1 MDLQAIRTFL
11 KVAELRSFSLAAQK
25 LGYSQPT
32 VSNQIAKL
40 EQALGTP
47 LFERMGHRITLT
59 EKGRSFLPYAQ
70 QMLLL
75 EEQIYQ
81 DFSGESTAQGTLKI
95 AMADSLCSGLFSRYL
110 LAYLQAFPQ
119 VDLVIQTGTTQMLF
133 SKLINN
139 EVDMVYTLD
148 NRISRSDLIVRE
160 EEKENIYFCAAATH
174 PLAGKS
180 ELTWADIQ
188 KYPLYLTEAGVS
200 YRYNLEQLLGEM
212 GQELRPDIELGN
224 VQTLVQL
231 VSHSN
236 GISFLPEFVLQPALD
251 AGSIVLLPVEGI
263 EIQVWRQLIYHKGK
277 YLTPAI
283 HGMLELLNNKK

>member
-1 MDLQAIRTFL
+1 MDLQGMRTFL

-81 DFSGESTAQGTLKI
+81 DFNGASTAQGTLKI

-174 PLAGKS
+174 PLAGRGG
-180 ELTWADIQ
+180 LTWADIQ

-231 VSHSN
+231 VSHSD
-236 GISFLPEFVLQPALD
+236 GISFLPEFVLRPALD

-263 EIQVWRQLIYHKGK
+263 EIWVWRQLIYHKGK

-283 HGMLELLNNKK
+283 HGMLELLGNKK